1 MQKVDRR
8 PTPAPSTFQSH
19 LRAFSAEHAFDAVGD
34 LLLATDGAGRRG
46 DVVAA
51 VTAVADWPAARNQR
65 TLATLL
71 DEHGSASVD
80 AARLRAGVLHDLVD
94 ELSTQRLEIEEELLE
109 AHLAMRAHAHALS
122 LSPQESAGG
131 LDPAMPT
138 VMRQD
143 TPVVMGSPDELAVP
157 TVKRQ
162 DTPVVAGSPEE
173 RALLQRPDP
182 TGATPQAFEERLRGY
197 FSERVTLR
205 CCTSRFDV
213 NEKVTHEP
221 PPCAGSPHARRRLQ
235 LRERLD
241 ECVRCLEYVED
252 AELTEAP
259 PGRGHPALLVHLD
272 RLVAAHARGLG
283 GREREREREL
293 MTRLAAYCERGG
305 RRCRRLC
312 EHKES
317 LDHLWPGHKETPV
330 YHKHDA
336 DEVDVHGGDASADD
350 FMDAFGL

>member
-1 MQKVDRR
+1 MHISRR

-19 LRAFSAEHAFDAVGD
+19 LRAFSAEHAFGAVGD
-34 LLLATDGAGRRG
+34 LLLATDGASRG
-46 DVVAA
+46 DLVAA
-51 VTAVADWPAARNQR
+51 VTAVANWPAAHNQR
-65 TLATLL
+65 ALATLL
-71 DEHGSASVD
+71 DERGSSSVD

-94 ELSTQRLEIEEELLE
+94 ELSRQRIEIEEELLE
-109 AHLAMRAHAHALS
+109 AHLAMRAHALS
-122 LSPQESAGG
+122 LSPEESTGG
-131 LDPAMPT
+131 LDPVMPT
-138 VMRQD
+138 VTRQD
-143 TPVVMGSPDELAVP
+143 TPVVVGSPDELAVP
-157 TVKRQ
+157 VVTRQ
-162 DTPVVAGSPEE
+162 DTPVPEE
-173 RALLQRPDP
+173 RALLHRPDP
-182 TGATPQAFEERLRGY
+182 TGATPQAFEEQLRGY
-197 FSERVTLR
+197 FSERVALR

-221 PPCAGSPHARRRLQ
+221 PPCAGSPDARRRLQ

-259 PGRGHPALLVHLD
+259 PGRGHAALLVHLD

-283 GREREREREL
+283 GRCREREREL

-317 LDHLWPGHKETPV
+317 LDHLWPGHEETPV
-330 YHKHDA
+330 YHKHSA
-336 DEVDVHGGDASADD
+336 AEVDVHGGDASADD